1 MRMGISQYIPAP
13 KNIKRSRPGKYNEFF
28 GMIPLK
34 TAHAPR
40 LWLYKRRARAVKR
53 LTSAELVLY
62 KREHKTIRFVLSGIF
77 AGSLTYYV
85 PKKFQNTKG
94 QKK

>member
-13 KNIKRSRPGKYNEFF
+13 KNIKRSRPVKYKAFF

-40 LWLYKRRARAVKR
+40 LWLYKRRARAVTR
-53 LTSAELVLY
+53 RALLY

-77 AGSLTYYV
+77 AGSLSYYV

>member
-13 KNIKRSRPGKYNEFF
+13 KNIKRSRPGKYNAFF

-53 LTSAELVLY
+53 RALLY
-62 KREHKTIRFVLSGIF
+62 KREHKQYALFFQVFSPVL
-77 AGSLTYYV
+77 
-85 PKKFQNTKG
+85 
-94 QKK
+94 

>member
-13 KNIKRSRPGKYNEFF
+13 KNIKRSRPGKYNAFF

-40 LWLYKRRARAVKR
+40 LWLYKRRA
-53 LTSAELVLY
+53 LLY
-62 KREHKTIRFVLSGIF
+62 KREHKTIRFVPSGIF
-77 AGSLTYYV
+77 AGSLSYYV

>member
-1 MRMGISQYIPAP
+1 
-13 KNIKRSRPGKYNEFF
+13 
-28 GMIPLK
+28 MIPLK

-40 LWLYKRRARAVKR
+40 LWLYKCRARAVKRRTSAVKR